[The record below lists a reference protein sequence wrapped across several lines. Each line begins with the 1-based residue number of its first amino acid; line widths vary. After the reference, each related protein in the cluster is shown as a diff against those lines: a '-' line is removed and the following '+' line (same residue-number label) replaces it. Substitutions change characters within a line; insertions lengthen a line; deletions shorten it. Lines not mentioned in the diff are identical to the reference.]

1 MQIFKKPSRRVLWGI
16 FLALLLVLVPLAVV
30 TGKKIYSNYRFL
42 SYTDQLFAREMS
54 QSCLNL
60 HYTLA
65 DPASCGITR
74 YSTSLGS
81 FDTSQ
86 ISMQY
91 VTLENRLKKL
101 DSFPFQDLSLK
112 NRLAYDVLRL
122 ALETDLSGG
131 NYYLLNEVLSP
142 TLGTQAQ
149 LPILLAEYTFRT
161 EQDIQDYLKLLSSVD
176 EYFQGI
182 ISFERLKSREG
193 TFMSDTTA
201 DRVISQCQAFIRDPD
216 SNYLDSIFRDK
227 IQSFPSLSEKKQ
239 NAYIELHS
247 QLIRETLIPAY
258 ENLIQGLSEL
268 KGTGGNSG
276 GLCGFSG
283 GKEYY
288 EYLLK
293 SNCGLYDSVPQ
304 IQTRLLAQLQ
314 ADVVESSQLLAQH
327 PQLASRI
334 TQAASAPAAVSAAS
348 ILSGSGNSA
357 WETSGSG
364 SDQESSGSSCSDQE
378 PSGSSC
384 SDQESSG
391 SSSSNQEP
399 SGGSADDHSGSSSGT
414 SDQVSDSSS
423 GSSSPEDILEILK
436 EKLKADFPDAPA
448 ASYEIKSVHE
458 DLEEY
463 LSPAFYLTPPID
475 TLAPNAI
482 YINGHAD
489 LSGSELFT
497 TLAHEGFPGHLYQTV
512 TFASTKSP
520 NIRHMMNMGGYVEG
534 WATYVESYA
543 YQYQEQE
550 EALSRLQWL
559 NRSLN
564 LCIYSLLD
572 TGIHYD
578 GWTLDKT
585 SRFLSGFGIT
595 DPETT
600 AEIYQVI
607 VEDPTNYLKYYMGCL
622 SFMDL
627 RDEQMEALGNEFD
640 LKGFHQA
647 VLEIGPCQF
656 PVLEK
661 FVKVWK

>member
-182 ISFERLKSREG
+182 LSFERLKSREG

-227 IQSFPSLSEKKQ
+227 IQSFSSLSEKKQ

-247 QLIRETLIPAY
+247 QLIRETLIPAF

-276 GLCGFSG
+276 GLCSFSG

-364 SDQESSGSSCSDQE
+364 SDQESSGSS
-378 PSGSSC
+378 
-384 SDQESSG
+384 
-391 SSSSNQEP
+391 SSNQEP

-423 GSSSPEDILEILK
+423 GSSSPEDILETLK

-475 TLAPNAI
+475 TLSPNAI

-661 FVKVWK
+661 YVKVWK

>member
-122 ALETDLSGG
+122 ALGTDLSGG
-131 NYYLLNEVLSP
+131 NYYQLNEVLSP

-176 EYFQGI
+176 KYFQGI

-378 PSGSSC
+378 PSG
-384 SDQESSG
+384 
-391 SSSSNQEP
+391 
-399 SGGSADDHSGSSSGT
+399 GSADDHSGSSSGT

-475 TLAPNAI
+475 TLSPNAI

-661 FVKVWK
+661 YVKVWK

>member
-1 MQIFKKPSRRVLWGI
+1 MQIFKKPSRRVLRGA
-16 FLALLLVLVPLAVV
+16 FLALLLVLVPLAAV

-54 QSCLNL
+54 QSGLNL

-86 ISMQY
+86 IAMQY

-182 ISFERLKSREG
+182 LSFERLKSREG

-201 DRVISQCQAFIRDPD
+201 DRVISQCQAFIQDPD

-227 IQSFPSLSEKKQ
+227 IQSFPSLSKKKQ

-258 ENLIQGLSEL
+258 ESLIQGLSEL
-268 KGTGGNSG
+268 KGTGSNSG
-276 GLCGFSG
+276 GLCGLSG

-334 TQAASAPAAVSAAS
+334 TQAQPASAQASVSAAG
-348 ILSGSGNSA
+348 ILSGSDNSTWA
-357 WETSGSG
+357 TSGSG
-364 SDQESSGSSCSDQE
+364 SSDQKSSGG
-378 PSGSSC
+378 P
-384 SDQESSG
+384 
-391 SSSSNQEP
+391 
-399 SGGSADDHSGSSSGT
+399 ADDHSGSSSGT

-475 TLAPNAI
+475 TLSPNAI

-512 TFASTKSP
+512 TFASTNSP

-627 RDEQMEALGNEFD
+627 RDSQMEALGNEFD

-661 FVKVWK
+661 YVKIWK

>member
-182 ISFERLKSREG
+182 LSFERLKSREG

-227 IQSFPSLSEKKQ
+227 IQSFSSLSEKKQ

-364 SDQESSGSSCSDQE
+364 SDQE
-378 PSGSSC
+378 PSGSSR
-384 SDQESSG
+384 SD
-391 SSSSNQEP
+391 QEP

-414 SDQVSDSSS
+414 FDQVSDSSS

-475 TLAPNAI
+475 TLSPNAI

-661 FVKVWK
+661 YVKVWK

>member
-182 ISFERLKSREG
+182 LSFERLKSREG

-227 IQSFPSLSEKKQ
+227 IQSFSSLSEKKQ

-364 SDQESSGSSCSDQE
+364 SDQESSGSSRSD
-378 PSGSSC
+378 
-384 SDQESSG
+384 
-391 SSSSNQEP
+391 QEP

-423 GSSSPEDILEILK
+423 GSSSPEDILETLK

-475 TLAPNAI
+475 TLSPNAI

-512 TFASTKSP
+512 TFASTNSP

-600 AEIYQVI
+600 AEIYQVV

-627 RDEQMEALGNEFD
+627 RDEQMEALGNEFN

-661 FVKVWK
+661 YVKVWK

>member
-16 FLALLLVLVPLAVV
+16 FLALLLILVPLAVV

-661 FVKVWK
+661 YVKVWK

>member
-182 ISFERLKSREG
+182 LSFERLKSREG

-227 IQSFPSLSEKKQ
+227 IQSFSSLSEKKQ

-364 SDQESSGSSCSDQE
+364 SDQE
-378 PSGSSC
+378 PSGSSR
-384 SDQESSG
+384 SD
-391 SSSSNQEP
+391 QEP

-475 TLAPNAI
+475 TLSPNAI

-661 FVKVWK
+661 YVKVWK

>member
-182 ISFERLKSREG
+182 LSFERLKSREG

-227 IQSFPSLSEKKQ
+227 IQSFSSLSEKKQ

-364 SDQESSGSSCSDQE
+364 SDQESSGSSSSDQE
-378 PSGSSC
+378 PSGSSS
-384 SDQESSG
+384 SD
-391 SSSSNQEP
+391 QEP

-475 TLAPNAI
+475 TLSPNAI

-578 GWTLDKT
+578 GWILDKT

-607 VEDPTNYLKYYMGCL
+607 VEDPINYLKYYMGCL

-661 FVKVWK
+661 YVKVWK

>member
-16 FLALLLVLVPLAVV
+16 FLALLLILVPLAVV

-182 ISFERLKSREG
+182 LSFERLKSREG

-227 IQSFPSLSEKKQ
+227 IQSFSSLSEKKQ

-364 SDQESSGSSCSDQE
+364 SDQE
-378 PSGSSC
+378 PSGSSR
-384 SDQESSG
+384 SD
-391 SSSSNQEP
+391 QEP

-414 SDQVSDSSS
+414 FDQVSDSSS

-475 TLAPNAI
+475 TLSPNAI

-661 FVKVWK
+661 YVKVWK